1 MQNRDL
7 TSLSIARRII
17 ELERNVAALLQSES
31 TRDIVMQMQQS
42 LTNLLV
48 IQLQHLQL
56 RVKWTPEQLARQQE
70 RLERQKARL
79 EWQQAMIKQ
88 LEDKRG
94 NR

>member
-7 TSLSIARRII
+7 TSLSITRRII
-17 ELERNVAALLQSES
+17 ELQRTVAALLQSES
-31 TRDIVMQMQQS
+31 TRHIVMQLHQS
-42 LTNLLV
+42 LTNLLLM
-48 IQLQHLQL
+48 QLRLQL

-70 RLERQKARL
+70 RLERQQARL

-88 LEDKRG
+88 LQEKQG